1 MHSLSAY
8 TLKVHD
14 NLLDGPRG
22 ERYHELDSVRAHDM
36 LDFIHAFLE
45 SLKAEMHDDK
55 DNKKTIQV
63 TEVTKKGRSVFGWL
77 EYGEYGLAGSIVD
90 IKSRKKT
97 HDKKHDE
104 TDVKSLY
111 FNFCI
116 PSKSQTG
123 IVLLHTAGNRGVK
136 SFFHKEFGLYFN
148 KMVGLNVQMPPLA
161 HESSVKEWLDKSD
174 VKEIRLGRY
183 ALTNQG
189 ADIADNLGVER
200 AELIL
205 KPKRGM
211 GFGSIKGLRGKMD
224 ASNRSYIEVLSDLST
239 DVKAVVESGGRKKVL
254 SLKNGEPIA
263 AIDIDEDNV
272 EMENGSPIPHSLHKY
287 AQDIMKEFIQ
297 KVSK

>member
-14 NLLDGPRG
+14 NLIEGPRG
-22 ERYHELDSVRAHDM
+22 ERYHELDKVRTHDM

-45 SLKAEMHDDK
+45 TLKSEMHDDK

-63 TEVTKKGRSVFGWL
+63 VEVEKKGRSVYGWL

-104 TDVKSLY
+104 TDVRSLY

-116 PSKSQTG
+116 PAKSKTG
-123 IVLLHTAGNRGVK
+123 VVLLHTAGNRGVK
-136 SFFHKEFGLYFN
+136 SFFHKEFGQYFN

-161 HESSVKEWLDKSD
+161 HEASVKEWLDKSD

-183 ALTNQG
+183 ALTNRG

-211 GFGSIKGLRGKMD
+211 GFGSIKGLRKKVD
-224 ASNRSYIEVLSDLST
+224 DSNRSYIEILSDLSS

-254 SLKNGEPIA
+254 SLKNGEPIS
-263 AIDIDEDNV
+263 AIDIDESNV
-272 EMENGSPIPHSLHKY
+272 DMVDGSPVPSSLHKY
-287 AQDIMKEFIQ
+287 AQAMIKEFVQ

>member
-14 NLLDGPRG
+14 NLLDGPKG
-22 ERYHELDSVRAHDM
+22 ERYHELHSIRTHDM

-45 SLKAEMHDDK
+45 SLKKEMHDDTET
-55 DNKKTIQV
+55 KKTIQV
-63 TEVTKKGRSVFGWL
+63 VDVEKSGRSVFGWL

-90 IKSRKKT
+90 IKSKKKT

-104 TDVKSLY
+104 TDVRALY

-116 PSKSQTG
+116 PEKSKTG
-123 IVLLHTAGNRGVK
+123 VVLLHTAGNKGVK
-136 SFFHKEFGLYFN
+136 TFFHREFGSYFN
-148 KMVGLNVQMPPLA
+148 KMVGLNVQMPALA
-161 HESSVKEWLDKSD
+161 HEASVKDWLDKSD

-183 ALTNQG
+183 MLTDKG

-211 GFGSIKGLRGKMD
+211 GFGNIKGLRNKADG
-224 ASNRSYIEVLSDLST
+224 ANRSYVEMLSDFSA

-254 SLKNGEPIA
+254 SLRNGEPIA
-263 AIDIDEDNV
+263 AIDIDEENV
-272 EMENGSPIPHSLHKY
+272 VMENGSPEPVSLHEY
-287 AQDIMKEFIQ
+287 AQDLMKEFVQ

>member
-22 ERYHELDSVRAHDM
+22 ERYHELDSIRTNDM
-36 LDFIHAFLE
+36 LEFIFAFLE
-45 SLKAEMHDDK
+45 TLKAEMHDDK
-55 DNKKTIQV
+55 DAKKTIQV
-63 TEVTKKGRSVFGWL
+63 VEVEKKGRSVYGWL

-90 IKSRKKT
+90 IKSKKKT

-104 TDVKSLY
+104 TDVRSLY

-116 PSKSQTG
+116 PNKSKTG
-123 IVLLHTAGNRGVK
+123 ITLLHTAGNKGVK
-136 SFFHKEFGLYFN
+136 SFFHKEFGNYFN

-183 ALTNQG
+183 VLTDQG

-211 GFGSIKGLRGKMD
+211 GFGNIKGLRDKVDGT
-224 ASNRSYIEVLSDLST
+224 NRSYVEMLSDYST

-254 SLKNGEPIA
+254 SLRNGEPIA

-272 EMENGSPIPHSLHKY
+272 TMVNGSPNPESLHKY
-287 AQDIMKEFIQ
+287 AQDIMKEFIR
-297 KVSK
+297 KVAK

>member
-22 ERYHELDSVRAHDM
+22 ERYHELDNIRTNDM

-45 SLKAEMHDDK
+45 SLKKEMHDDK
-55 DNKKTIQV
+55 DTKKTIQV
-63 TEVTKKGRSVFGWL
+63 VDVEKSGRSVFGWL

-90 IKSRKKT
+90 IKSKKKT

-111 FNFCI
+111 FNFCL
-116 PSKSQTG
+116 PKKSKAG
-123 IVLLHTAGNRGVK
+123 IVLLHTAGNKGVK
-136 SFFHKEFGLYFN
+136 SFFHKEFGSYFN

-161 HESSVKEWLDKSD
+161 HEGSVKEWLDKSD

-183 ALTNQG
+183 TLTDQG

-211 GFGSIKGLRGKMD
+211 GFGNIKGLRSKMD
-224 ASNRSYIEVLSDLST
+224 GANRSYIEILSGFAV

-254 SLKNGEPIA
+254 SLRNGEPIA
-263 AIDIDEDNV
+263 AIDIDEENV
-272 EMENGSPIPHSLHKY
+272 VMENGSPNPGSLHKY
-287 AQDIMKEFIQ
+287 AQDLMKEFVQ